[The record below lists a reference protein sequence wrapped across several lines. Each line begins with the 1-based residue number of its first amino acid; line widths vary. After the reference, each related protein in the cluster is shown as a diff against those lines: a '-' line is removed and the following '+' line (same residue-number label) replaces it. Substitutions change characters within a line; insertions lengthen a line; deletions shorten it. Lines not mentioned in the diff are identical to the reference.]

1 MVTFTFIVDFVVH
14 FPRPIIVS
22 SRGGVRL
29 LSYIIR
35 LLRKE
40 LVIHG
45 QGQLIM
51 HLGHAVAEATIIASV
66 AAAAHS
72 NSTRPEGSKNELQ
85 AMARVKRSAAAALL
99 AARHHVVITKSNSD
113 WDLPLKT
120 FRAQR
125 AVAATLLLHNQ

>member
-1 MVTFTFIVDFVVH
+1 MTT
-14 FPRPIIVS
+14 PL
-22 SRGGVRL
+22 GVRL

-51 HLGHAVAEATIIASV
+51 HLGHAVAEATIIAAV
-66 AAAAHS
+66 AAAHG

-125 AVAATLLLHNQ
+125 QARRASAQVEELN

>member
-1 MVTFTFIVDFVVH
+1 
-14 FPRPIIVS
+14 
-22 SRGGVRL
+22 
-29 LSYIIR
+29 
-35 LLRKE
+35 
-40 LVIHG
+40 
-45 QGQLIM
+45 M
-51 HLGHAVAEATIIASV
+51 HLGHAVAEATIIAAV
-66 AAAAHS
+66 AAAHG

-125 AVAATLLLHNQ
+125 RNAPHAAVAAALLLRKYSGV

>member
-51 HLGHAVAEATIIASV
+51 HLGHAVAEATIIA
-66 AAAAHS
+66 
-72 NSTRPEGSKNELQ
+72 
-85 AMARVKRSAAAALL
+85 
-99 AARHHVVITKSNSD
+99 
-113 WDLPLKT
+113 
-120 FRAQR
+120 
-125 AVAATLLLHNQ
+125 AVAGAGGTRQLNVARGK

>member
-22 SRGGVRL
+22 SRGRRGL

-51 HLGHAVAEATIIASV
+51 HLGHAVEATIIA
-66 AAAAHS
+66 AC
-72 NSTRPEGSKNELQ
+72 
-85 AMARVKRSAAAALL
+85 
-99 AARHHVVITKSNSD
+99 
-113 WDLPLKT
+113 LPLN
-120 FRAQR
+120 A
-125 AVAATLLLHNQ
+125 AVVGGTKEK

>member
-1 MVTFTFIVDFVVH
+1 
-14 FPRPIIVS
+14 
-22 SRGGVRL
+22 
-29 LSYIIR
+29 
-35 LLRKE
+35 
-40 LVIHG
+40 VIHG

-51 HLGHAVAEATIIASV
+51 HLCHAVAEATIIAAV
-66 AAAAHS
+66 AAAAHG

-120 FRAQR
+120 FRAQL
-125 AVAATLLLHNQ
+125 AVAATLLLRK